1 MFTQSIKYNTF
12 YHHVLRVQMFEKFD
26 PLNRSKNEWLFLSA
40 SFTAKFELVFVL
52 TLGNVFSK
60 RFDFK
65 ANRKNMI
72 FLKSNT
78 RNFQK
83 NPSIW
88 EIGMFLYDNQWKFW
102 TFSILQLWNRF
113 SGKRKPFS
121 KNWSTN
127 FYLKALRL
135 ITYHFHTKL
144 LYQKPMLRQIEW

>member
-1 MFTQSIKYNTF
+1 MAASDLFLMFTQSIKYNTF

-83 NPSIW
+83 TPPFERSACFYMTISGNF
-88 EIGMFLYDNQWKFW
+88 ERFQYFNFETDFLESENLF
-102 TFSILQLWNRF
+102 
-113 SGKRKPFS
+113 
-121 KNWSTN
+121 
-127 FYLKALRL
+127 
-135 ITYHFHTKL
+135 
-144 LYQKPMLRQIEW
+144 QKTGVPIFI

>member
-1 MFTQSIKYNTF
+1 MAASDLFLMFTQSIKYNTF
-12 YHHVLRVQMFEKFD
+12 YPHVLRVQMFEKFD
-26 PLNRSKNEWLFLSA
+26 PLNRSKNEWLILSA

-83 NPSIW
+83 THPFERSACFYMTISGNF
-88 EIGMFLYDNQWKFW
+88 ERFQYFNFETDFLENENLFQK
-102 TFSILQLWNRF
+102 TGVPLFS
-113 SGKRKPFS
+113 
-121 KNWSTN
+121 
-127 FYLKALRL
+127 
-135 ITYHFHTKL
+135 
-144 LYQKPMLRQIEW
+144 

>member
-1 MFTQSIKYNTF
+1 
-12 YHHVLRVQMFEKFD
+12 MFEKFD
-26 PLNRSKNEWLFLSA
+26 PLNRSKNEWLILSA

-83 NPSIW
+83 
-88 EIGMFLYDNQWKFW
+88 
-102 TFSILQLWNRF
+102 TH
-113 SGKRKPFS
+113 PFER
-121 KNWSTN
+121 WHV
-127 FYLKALRL
+127 F
-135 ITYHFHTKL
+135 I
-144 LYQKPMLRQIEW
+144 